1 MAKANLTDKAVR
13 AAKAP
18 AGERLEIWD
27 SGCKGLCLRASD
39 QGKAFYFRYRAP
51 SGKQPRVKL
60 GDFTDEFGLAEARIK
75 SNRLRV
81 AVADGGDPAKEA
93 REAKAKAK
101 VEAADTFND
110 LADQFLKAS
119 ETGKWK
125 PRRKHKR
132 DSTIS
137 GERGVLDRHIRK
149 DLGQLAPS
157 QIDRRR
163 IRTLLEKMHDA
174 GIGAQTVRAHAVLRQ
189 IFAYAVAEEKAGVV
203 NNPVVGLQCP
213 ATIEARSRVLTDD
226 ELKALWA
233 ALNDPSDLR
242 QPPDN
247 DGNPGDKVTVGRPAR
262 IALQLV
268 LLLLQRRGE
277 VAGMRL
283 DELDLDRGL
292 WLITGDRMKS
302 GRPHL
307 VPLPP
312 LAVTLIREALEL
324 AKFGREDEPPTV
336 FPARGN
342 PAKSIRADS
351 LTHALTELYGALE
364 IEGAILHDLRRTGS
378 TALTSESLGISHFV
392 RSQVLS
398 HTTDSGGGAVVSS
411 AHYDQ
416 NSYLPEKRR
425 ALEAWEG
432 LLLEI
437 AAGQARPSNVRPMI
451 AAGGA

>member
-27 SGCKGLCLRASD
+27 NGCKGLCLRTSD

-51 SGKQPRVKL
+51 NGKQPRVKL
-60 GDFTDEFGLAEARIK
+60 GDFTDQFVLAEARIK
-75 SNRLRV
+75 ANRLRV
-81 AVADGGDPAKEA
+81 TVSDGGDPAKDA

-101 VEAADTFND
+101 AEAADTFND

-132 DSTIS
+132 ASTIV
-137 GERGVLDRHIRK
+137 GERGVLDRYIRK
-149 DLGQLAPS
+149 DLGKLAPA

-163 IRTLLEKMHDA
+163 IKALLGNMQDA
-174 GIGAQTVRAHAVLRQ
+174 GICAQTVRAHAVIRQ
-189 IFAYAVAEEKAGVV
+189 VFAYAIAEEKAGVV
-203 NNPVVGLQCP
+203 NNPVIGLQCP
-213 ATIEARSRVLTDD
+213 VTIQARSRVLTDG
-226 ELKALWA
+226 ELKVLWA
-233 ALNDPSDLR
+233 ALNDPSGLR
-242 QPPDN
+242 HPPAREGDE
-247 DGNPGDKVTVGRPAR
+247 GDKVTVGRPAR

-277 VAGMRL
+277 IAGMRV

-292 WLITGDRMKS
+292 WLIPGERMKS

-324 AKFGREDEPPTV
+324 AKFGREDQPQTV

-351 LTHALTELYGALE
+351 VTHALTELYGALE
-364 IEGAILHDLRRTGS
+364 IEGATVHDLRRTGS
-378 TALTSESLGISHFV
+378 TALTSERLGVSPFI
-392 RSQVLS
+392 RSQVLGHAS
-398 HTTDSGGGAVVSS
+398 DTGGGSAVSS
-411 AHYDQ
+411 AHYDA
-416 NSYLPEKRR
+416 NTYIAEKRR

-437 AAGQARPSNVRPMI
+437 VGVRIRPSNVRPLI
-451 AAGGA
+451 SAGA